1 MPKKI
6 LILGGGVGGVVVA
19 KRLAER
25 LRGGRVD
32 VEITLIDDKDYY
44 LLPPLLVN
52 IALGD
57 VEPKQ
62 AQLPFSLLEKRGVKF
77 VKAKVTKIDPD
88 NRVVETDQGGKFN
101 YDYLLASLGGVENDF
116 VSYNLGVG
124 YHNYTL
130 DGALKLKEA
139 LRSFTGGRV
148 VLVAPEPIYRC
159 GVYPFEFACQL
170 DTLFRKRGIRD
181 RTSITLLYP
190 FNKPLEPLGPEAV
203 KISEEI
209 GAKKGVECVGGV
221 KPPITIDDKEKVVV
235 LSNGE
240 KYKYDLLIVTP
251 PARLPKP
258 FEGTPLVAETP
269 TGKWTAINVYTGR
282 SLKYD
287 DVYLPGEHSM
297 PYVGLPTA
305 GVPVH
310 FTALASASAIA
321 GELLGQPVDPAQINA
336 MTCALDYGDV
346 GMMFN
351 CDIKLDLS
359 SNKAAWTGSCY
370 SILTSPLGRLIKDLF
385 YKTWLATTM

>member
-6 LILGGGVGGVVVA
+6 LVLGGGVGGVVAA
-19 KRLAER
+19 KRMAER
-25 LRGGRVD
+25 LRGRVD
-32 VEITLIDDKDYY
+32 AEITLISDTDYY

-57 VEPKQ
+57 IEPSA
-62 AQLPFSLLEKRGVKF
+62 AQLPLSLLGKRGVKF

-88 NRVVETDQGGKFN
+88 NRVVETDQGKFN
-101 YDYLLASLGGVENDF
+101 YDYLLASLGVDF
-116 VSYNLGVG
+116 DFQSYNLGVG

-130 DGALKLKEA
+130 EGALKLKEA
-139 LRSFTGGRV
+139 LRSFSGGRV
-148 VLVAPEPIYRC
+148 VLFTPEPIYRC
-159 GVYPFEFACQL
+159 GVYPFEMVSQL

-181 RTSITLLYP
+181 RVEITLIHP
-190 FNKPLEPLGPEAV
+190 FEKPIQPLGPEAV
-203 KISEEI
+203 KITEETFARKGI
-209 GAKKGVECVGGV
+209 KYIGGAKPVTV
-221 KPPITIDDKEKVVV
+221 DDKEKVVV
-235 LSNGE
+235 LSND
-240 KYKYDLLIVTP
+240 KVKYDLLIVVP

-258 FEGTPLVAETP
+258 FEGTPLIAETP
-269 TGKWTAINVYTGR
+269 TGKWTAVNVYTGR

-297 PYVGLPTA
+297 PYIGLPTA

-310 FTALASASAIA
+310 FTSLASAAAIT
-321 GELLGQPVDPAQINA
+321 GELLGEPVDPAQINA
-336 MTCALDYGDV
+336 MACAMDYGDL

-351 CDIKLDLS
+351 CDVKLDLNN
-359 SNKAAWTGSCY
+359 NKAMWMGSCY

>member
-6 LILGGGVGGVVVA
+6 LVLGGGVGGVVAA
-19 KRLAER
+19 KRMAER
-25 LRGGRVD
+25 LRGRVD
-32 VEITLIDDKDYY
+32 AEITIINDTDYY

-57 VEPKQ
+57 IEPKQ
-62 AQLPFSLLEKRGVKF
+62 AQLPLSLLERRGVKY

-88 NRVVETDQGGKFN
+88 NRVVETDQGKFD
-101 YDYLLASLGGVENDF
+101 YDYLLASLGVENDF
-116 VSYNLGVG
+116 QSYNLGVG

-139 LRSFTGGRV
+139 LRSFTGGKV

-203 KISEEI
+203 KISENI
-209 GAKKGVECVGGV
+209 ATKKGVECVSGI
-221 KPPITIDDKEKVVV
+221 KPPITIDDKEKVVT

-258 FEGTPLVAETP
+258 FEGTPLVADTP

-310 FTALASASAIA
+310 FTALASAAAIT
-321 GELLGQPVDPAQINA
+321 GDLLGQPVDPAQINA

-351 CDIKLDLS
+351 CDIKLDLT
-359 SNKAAWTGSCY
+359 SNKAAWMGSCY